1 MLRCTIYRLEA
12 CCRSQNACALG
23 VCLTGRYDILSRFA
37 EARRSLKEEDAH
49 GRTLDARAQ
58 FISKVTT
65 MANVASA
72 PPGKL
77 KESVQAKAAAV
88 PKAVAP
94 ARRADAAAAGASRP
108 AAAPK
113 PADQSTSAATNAEER
128 ASALAFLG
136 NLANEVSKGMVNLPC
151 FPDVVMRIRKAL
163 GQPEVSLTEVVKIVG
178 TEPRLAARLL
188 QAANSAAFNPAGK
201 HLTDL
206 RAAITRLGH
215 RPVQSAAMS
224 FAVKQLRLA
233 PALRTI
239 SKPLNVLWEQ
249 SISVAAICQV
259 VARRSRVS
267 PEEAFLTGLLHG
279 IGRLYIMVR
288 SVGKSD
294 KLYQDPSFVDM
305 IASWHPAIG
314 KAVLE
319 NWGFDEH
326 MCEAIGDQDDHDR
339 HGKSEPDL
347 TDIIVVAVA
356 LARVLREPGP
366 RSVETDH
373 IKSFARLRLTSQNC
387 AEILRHAEH
396 QLGSLHAA
404 LGC

>member
-1 MLRCTIYRLEA
+1 MSRKLKEDD
-12 CCRSQNACALG
+12 ALG
-23 VCLTGRYDILSRFA
+23 
-37 EARRSLKEEDAH
+37 
-49 GRTLDARAQ
+49 RTSGARAQ

-77 KESVQAKAAAV
+77 KESVQSKAASSLKPVAPTKSVAQTKPATPAAAV
-88 PKAVAP
+88 A
-94 ARRADAAAAGASRP
+94 ASRP
-108 AAAPK
+108 APAKPVAPNRARVDA
-113 PADQSTSAATNAEER
+113 PAKSEALSKSTATSAEER

-136 NLANEVSKGMVNLPC
+136 NLATEVSKGTVNLPC

-163 GQPEVSLTEVVKIVG
+163 AAPDVSLTEIVKIVG

-224 FAVKQLRLA
+224 FAVNQLRLA
-233 PALRTI
+233 PALRAI

-259 VARRSRVS
+259 VARRTRVS

-294 KLYQDPSFVDM
+294 QLYKDPSFVEM

-319 NWGFDEH
+319 NWGFDDH
-326 MCEAIGDQDDHDR
+326 MCEALGDQDDHD
-339 HGKSEPDL
+339 HSGKNEPDL
-347 TDIIVVAVA
+347 SDILVVGVA

-366 RSVETDH
+366 RSVDTEQ
-373 IKSFARLRLTSQNC
+373 IKSFARLHMTSQNC

>member
-1 MLRCTIYRLEA
+1 
-12 CCRSQNACALG
+12 
-23 VCLTGRYDILSRFA
+23 
-37 EARRSLKEEDAH
+37 
-49 GRTLDARAQ
+49 
-58 FISKVTT
+58 
-65 MANVASA
+65 MANGASS
-72 PPGKL
+72 PLGKL
-77 KESVQAKAAAV
+77 KDSVQAKAASASK
-88 PKAVAP
+88 PVAP
-94 ARRADAAAAGASRP
+94 ARPAQAAAVAASRP
-108 AAAPK
+108 VTATRPAVPAPSQSAVPK
-113 PADQSTSAATNAEER
+113 PPVESELAATSSEER
-128 ASALAFLG
+128 ASALAFLQG
-136 NLANEVSKGMVNLPC
+136 LATEVSKGTVNLPS

-163 GQPEVSLTEVVKIVG
+163 AEPEVSVTEIVRIVG

-224 FAVKQLRLA
+224 FAIKQLRLA

-239 SKPLNVLWEQ
+239 AKPLNVLWEQ
-249 SISVAAICQV
+249 SIAVAAISQV
-259 VARRSRVS
+259 VARRTRVS

-294 KLYQDPSFVDM
+294 ELYQDPSFVDM

-314 KAVLE
+314 KTVLQ
-319 NWGFDEH
+319 NWGFDDH
-326 MCEAIGDQDDHDR
+326 MCEALGDQDDHDR
-339 HGKSEPDL
+339 GGRSEPNL
-347 TDIIVVAVA
+347 TDILVVAVA

-366 RSVETDH
+366 RSVETDR
-373 IKSFARLRLTSQNC
+373 IKSFARLQLTAQNC
-387 AEILRHAEH
+387 ADILRHAEH

>member
-1 MLRCTIYRLEA
+1 
-12 CCRSQNACALG
+12 
-23 VCLTGRYDILSRFA
+23 
-37 EARRSLKEEDAH
+37 
-49 GRTLDARAQ
+49 
-58 FISKVTT
+58 

-72 PPGKL
+72 SPGKL
-77 KESVQAKAAAV
+77 KESVQAKTASSQ
-88 PKAVAP
+88 KAVAQTKTATAP
-94 ARRADAAAAGASRP
+94 NVAASSP
-108 AAAPK
+108 AAPK
-113 PADQSTSAATNAEER
+113 PAAEPGSAATNVDER

-136 NLANEVSKGMVNLPC
+136 SLAQEVSKGTVSLPC

-163 GQPEVSLTEVVKIVG
+163 AVPDVGLTEIVKIVG

-206 RAAITRLGH
+206 RTAITRLGH

-224 FAVKQLRLA
+224 YAVKQLRLA

-239 SKPLNVLWEQ
+239 SKPLNILWEK
-249 SISVAAICQV
+249 SITVAAICQV
-259 VARRSRVS
+259 VARRTRVS

-288 SVGKSD
+288 SVGQSD
-294 KLYQDPSFVDM
+294 KLYLDPSFVDM

-326 MCEAIGDQDDHDR
+326 MSEAVGDQDDYDHS
-339 HGKSEPDL
+339 GKNEPDL

-366 RSVETDH
+366 RSVDTDA
-373 IKSFARLRLTSQNC
+373 IKSFARLHLTPQNC
-387 AEILRHAEH
+387 TEILRHAEH

>member
-1 MLRCTIYRLEA
+1 
-12 CCRSQNACALG
+12 
-23 VCLTGRYDILSRFA
+23 
-37 EARRSLKEEDAH
+37 
-49 GRTLDARAQ
+49 
-58 FISKVTT
+58 

-72 PPGKL
+72 SPGKL
-77 KESVQAKAAAV
+77 KESVQAKTASSQKPVAQTKPATPAPAAPRPPAAARATV
-88 PKAVAP
+88 PTKQPAP
-94 ARRADAAAAGASRP
+94 RADAESGSAAASV
-108 AAAPK
+108 
-113 PADQSTSAATNAEER
+113 DER

-136 NLANEVSKGMVNLPC
+136 SLATEVSKGTVSLPC

-163 GQPEVSLTEVVKIVG
+163 AEPDVSLTEIVKIVG

-206 RAAITRLGH
+206 RTAITRLGH

-224 FAVKQLRLA
+224 YAVKQLRLA

-239 SKPLNVLWEQ
+239 SKPLNILWEK
-249 SISVAAICQV
+249 SITVAAICQV
-259 VARRSRVS
+259 VARRTRVS

-288 SVGKSD
+288 SVGQSD
-294 KLYQDPSFVDM
+294 KLYLDPSFIDM

-319 NWGFDEH
+319 NWGFDQH
-326 MCEAIGDQDDHDR
+326 MSDAVGDQDDHDR
-339 HGKSEPDL
+339 SGKNEADL
-347 TDIIVVAVA
+347 SDIIVVAVA
-356 LARVLREPGP
+356 LAQVLREPGP
-366 RSVETDH
+366 RSVDTEA
-373 IKSFARLRLTSQNC
+373 IKSFARLHLTAQNC

>member
-1 MLRCTIYRLEA
+1 M
-12 CCRSQNACALG
+12 
-23 VCLTGRYDILSRFA
+23 
-37 EARRSLKEEDAH
+37 DAP
-49 GRTLDARAQ
+49 RVRAVHC
-58 FISKVTT
+58 KDTT

-72 PPGKL
+72 PPGKV
-77 KESVQAKAAAV
+77 KEAVQGKTAPAARVDTTARPGTAPKISAPAQARSAPPPPPKPV
-88 PKAVAP
+88 PAP
-94 ARRADAAAAGASRP
+94 ARAP
-108 AAAPK
+108 APAPA
-113 PADQSTSAATNAEER
+113 PSAAVDQNER
-128 ASALAFLG
+128 ASALEFLAS
-136 NLANEVSKGMVNLPC
+136 LATEVSKGTVNLPC

-163 GQPEVSLTEVVKIVG
+163 AEPDVGLTEIVRIVG

-188 QAANSAAFNPAGK
+188 QAANSAAFNPAGR

-233 PALRTI
+233 PALRAI
-239 SKPLNVLWEQ
+239 SKPLNILWEQ

-259 VARRSRVS
+259 IARRTRVS

-288 SVGKSD
+288 SVGNSD
-294 KLYQDPSFVDM
+294 KLYQDPTFVEM
-305 IASWHPAIG
+305 IESWHAAIG

-326 MCEAIGDQDDHDR
+326 MSEALGDQEDHDR
-339 HGKSEPDL
+339 SGKSEPDL
-347 TDIIVVAVA
+347 TDVLVVGVE
-356 LARVLREPGP
+356 LGRVLREPGP
-366 RSVETDH
+366 RSVDTDS
-373 IKSFARLRLTSQNC
+373 IKSFGRLHLTAQNC
-387 AEILRHAEH
+387 SEILRHAEH

>member
-1 MLRCTIYRLEA
+1 M
-12 CCRSQNACALG
+12 
-23 VCLTGRYDILSRFA
+23 
-37 EARRSLKEEDAH
+37 DAP
-49 GRTLDARAQ
+49 RVRAVHC
-58 FISKVTT
+58 KDTT

-72 PPGKL
+72 PPGKV
-77 KESVQAKAAAV
+77 KEAVQGKTAPAARATAPKTSAPAQARSAPPPKPVPAPAAPTPSAAV
-88 PKAVAP
+88 DP
-94 ARRADAAAAGASRP
+94 
-108 AAAPK
+108 
-113 PADQSTSAATNAEER
+113 NER

-136 NLANEVSKGMVNLPC
+136 SLATEVSKGTVNLPC

-163 GQPEVSLTEVVKIVG
+163 GEPDVSTTEIVKIVG

-188 QAANSAAFNPAGK
+188 QAANSAAFNPAGR

-233 PALRTI
+233 PALRAI
-239 SKPLNVLWEQ
+239 SKPLNVLWEE

-259 VARRSRVS
+259 IARRTRVS

-294 KLYQDPSFVDM
+294 KLYQDPAFIEM
-305 IASWHPAIG
+305 IDSWHAAIG

-319 NWGFDEH
+319 NWGFDAH
-326 MCEAIGDQDDHDR
+326 MSDALGDQEDYDR
-339 HGKSEPDL
+339 GGKSEPDL
-347 TDIIVVAVA
+347 TDVLVVGVA
-356 LARVLREPGP
+356 LGRVLREPGP
-366 RSVETDH
+366 RTVDTES
-373 IKSFARLRLTSQNC
+373 IKSFGRLHLTAQNC

>member
-1 MLRCTIYRLEA
+1 
-12 CCRSQNACALG
+12 
-23 VCLTGRYDILSRFA
+23 
-37 EARRSLKEEDAH
+37 
-49 GRTLDARAQ
+49 
-58 FISKVTT
+58 

-77 KESVQAKAAAV
+77 KESVPAKAASA
-88 PKAVAP
+88 PKPVAQTKPARSAAVA
-94 ARRADAAAAGASRP
+94 ASRP
-108 AAAPK
+108 STASRPVAPITAKAEAPPK
-113 PADQSTSAATNAEER
+113 PPAVSKSVATSAEER
-128 ASALAFLG
+128 TSALAFLG
-136 NLANEVSKGMVNLPC
+136 NLASEVSKGTVNLPC

-163 GQPEVSLTEVVKIVG
+163 AEPEVGLSEIVKIVG

-259 VARRSRVS
+259 VARRTRVS

-294 KLYQDPSFVDM
+294 ALYQDPTFVDM
-305 IASWHPAIG
+305 IASWHAAIG

-326 MCEAIGDQDDHDR
+326 MCEALADQDDHDR
-339 HGKSEPDL
+339 SGKNEPDL
-347 TDIIVVAVA
+347 TDIIIVAVA

-366 RSVETDH
+366 RSVETEH
-373 IKSFARLRLTSQNC
+373 IKSFGRLRLTPQNC
-387 AEILRHAEH
+387 AEILKHAEH

>member
-1 MLRCTIYRLEA
+1 
-12 CCRSQNACALG
+12 
-23 VCLTGRYDILSRFA
+23 
-37 EARRSLKEEDAH
+37 
-49 GRTLDARAQ
+49 
-58 FISKVTT
+58 

-72 PPGKL
+72 PGKL
-77 KESVQAKAAAV
+77 KESVPAKTASS
-88 PKAVAP
+88 PNTVAP
-94 ARRADAAAAGASRP
+94 AQPAASAKPPLTPARPAVSTRPPLPPSKPAVAAKPPLTPSRP
-108 AAAPK
+108 AASAKAPLAPSRPAAPPK
-113 PADQSTSAATNAEER
+113 PIESTPVATNTESR
-128 ASALAFLG
+128 ASALAFLAE
-136 NLANEVSKGMVNLPC
+136 LATEVSKGTVNLPC

-163 GQPEVSLTEVVKIVG
+163 AEPDVSLTEIVKIVG

-233 PALRTI
+233 PALQSI
-239 SKPLNVLWEQ
+239 SKPLNILWEQ

-259 VARRSRVS
+259 IARRTRVS

-294 KLYQDPSFVDM
+294 MLYKDPGFVDM

-319 NWGFDEH
+319 NWGFDQH
-326 MCEAIGDQDDHDR
+326 MCEALADQDDNERSGKHD
-339 HGKSEPDL
+339 PDL
-347 TDIIVVAVA
+347 TDVIIVGVE

-366 RSVETDH
+366 RSVDTDG
-373 IKSFARLRLTSQNC
+373 IKSFGRLRLTAQNC
-387 AEILRHAEH
+387 AEILKHAEH